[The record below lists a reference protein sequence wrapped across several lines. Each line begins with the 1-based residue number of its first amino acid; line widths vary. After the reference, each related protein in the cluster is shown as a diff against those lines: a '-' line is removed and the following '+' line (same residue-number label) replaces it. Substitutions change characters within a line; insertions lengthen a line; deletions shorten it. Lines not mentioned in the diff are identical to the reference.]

1 MANSRL
7 NALYVLKIL
16 YDYSDEEHILSNSD
30 IAQKIENTYG
40 QSLDRRTISSAIN
53 DLQDFGVYISAY
65 LDNRIG
71 YYLETRELEESE
83 ARLLIDAV
91 FSLSYISEAQSKEII
106 KKLLETQSIYKR
118 SMSRYINKIERSSD
132 MKSTNKE
139 VFLNVEVINE
149 AIDKAKKIKFNYLEY
164 GLDKKLHPRRE
175 KPYIVSPHE
184 MLAMNQKYYLAA
196 SAEGHEDVILFR
208 MDFIDGIEIL
218 ADTKLKIK
226 DYELDRR
233 IRKATYAFIGEAERI
248 VMRCDKGILSYVID
262 EFGLDINIRDESEKY
277 FFADFRAPSNGIEY
291 WALQFL
297 PYVEVLE
304 PKALRENI
312 IKSIKANLYKDF

>member
-30 IAQKIENTYG
+30 IAKKIEKIYG

-53 DLQDFGVYISAY
+53 DIQDFGIYISTY
-65 LDNRIG
+65 LDNRSG

-83 ARLLIDAV
+83 ARLLIDAI
-91 FSLSYISEAQSKEII
+91 FSISYINEAQSKDII

-149 AIDKAKKIKFNYLEY
+149 AIDKARKIKFTYLEY

-218 ADTKLKIK
+218 TDTKLKIK
-226 DYELDRR
+226 DYELDRL
-233 IRKATYAFIGEAERI
+233 IKKATYAFIGEAERI
-248 VMRCDKGILSYVID
+248 VMRCDKGILGYVID

-277 FFADFRAPSNGIEY
+277 FIADFRAPSNGIEY

-312 IKSIKANLYKDF
+312 IKSIKANLYKDN

>member
-16 YDYSDEEHILSNSD
+16 YDYSDEDHILSNSD
-30 IAQKIENTYG
+30 IAKKIEKTYG

-53 DLQDFGVYISAY
+53 DLQDFGVYISTY
-65 LDNRIG
+65 LDNRSG

-83 ARLLIDAV
+83 ARLLIDAI
-91 FSLSYISEAQSKEII
+91 FSLSYISEAQSKDII

-118 SMSRYINKIERSSD
+118 SMSRYINKLELSSEI
-132 MKSTNKE
+132 KSTNKE

-149 AIDKAKKIKFNYLEY
+149 AIDKAKKIKFTYLEY
-164 GLDKKLHPRRE
+164 GLDKKLHPRRD

-196 SAEGHEDVILFR
+196 SADGHEDVVLFR
-208 MDFIDGIEIL
+208 MDLIDGIEIMDE
-218 ADTKLKIK
+218 AKLRVR
-226 DYELDRR
+226 DYELDRLVKR
-233 IRKATYAFIGEAERI
+233 ASYAYIGEAERV
-248 VMRCDKGILSYVID
+248 VMRCDKGVLGYVID

-277 FFADFRAPSNGIEY
+277 FIAEFRAPSRGIEY

-297 PYVEVLE
+297 PYVEVIE
-304 PKALRENI
+304 PKELRNNV
-312 IKSIKANLYKDF
+312 IKSIKANLYKDN